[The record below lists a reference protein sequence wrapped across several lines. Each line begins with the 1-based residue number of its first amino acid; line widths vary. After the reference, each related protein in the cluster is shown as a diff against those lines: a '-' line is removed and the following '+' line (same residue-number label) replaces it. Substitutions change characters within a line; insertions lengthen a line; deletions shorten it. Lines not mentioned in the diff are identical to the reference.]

1 MPILRDNASVV
12 TPETAIRPA
21 GQFGVGAYRGWWWFY
36 GSHSEE
42 ACCA

>member
-1 MPILRDNASVV
+1 MPTLRDDALVL
-12 TPETAIRPA
+12 TPDAADRPDQL
-21 GQFGVGAYRGWWWFY
+21 GIGAYRGWWWFY